1 MFGLRALTASTLMV
15 AISVSAMFGQS
26 SSTMGASTAPRL
38 EKTRAEISFTYSAL
52 QTNASVGNCG
62 CFWMRG
68 GSAELAL
75 PVWRYVSGVIEVS
88 GEHTNHVATAGTTG
102 LSLLSGLGGLR
113 VSRPMHTRF
122 TPFGQGLVGG
132 VHAFDSYFP
141 GSTRSTTY
149 ATSLAAAA
157 GLGFDVALSRHVL
170 IRPIQ
175 AEYQYMQL
183 PNASTNQQHD
193 VRLSAGVVFRFYR

>member
-1 MFGLRALTASTLMV
+1 MKTLITLAALAATL
-15 AISVSAMFGQS
+15 AGPALAQS
-26 SSTMGASTAPRL
+26 GNAKPL
-38 EKTRAEISFTYSAL
+38 PEKTLAEVSFTYSAL
-52 QTNASVGNCG
+52 QTNAPVGGCG

-68 GSAELAL
+68 GSAELAV
-75 PVWRYVSGVIEVS
+75 PVWRFVSGVVELS
-88 GEHTNHVATAGTTG
+88 GEHTNHVSQAGPLG
-102 LSLLSGLGGLR
+102 LSLLSGMGGLR

-149 ATSLAAAA
+149 ATSLAMAA
-157 GLGFDVALSRHVL
+157 GLGLDIAVSKHILL
-170 IRPIQ
+170 RPIQ

-183 PNASTNQQHD
+183 PNGSTNQQHD
-193 VRLSAGVVFRFYR
+193 IRLSAGVVFRFTH